1 MMRLGIL
8 INKKKLLIL
17 AGVVLILGLLFSLGR
32 QVYEVLKISERI
44 TEETEKLTRLQQQNQ
59 ELRKKLGYV
68 ESGEFIERQARDKL
82 NLARENEVVMV
93 ISPKEIDQILQE
105 GREKQVEKIPYWLG
119 WLKVFWH

>member
-1 MMRLGIL
+1 ML
-8 INKKKLLIL
+8 IDKKKLLAL
-17 AGVVLILGLLFSLGR
+17 AGVILILGLLFSLGR

-59 ELRKKLGYV
+59 ELRKKLEYV

-105 GREKQVEKIPYWLG
+105 GKEKQVEKISHWLG
-119 WLKVFWH
+119 WLRVFWH